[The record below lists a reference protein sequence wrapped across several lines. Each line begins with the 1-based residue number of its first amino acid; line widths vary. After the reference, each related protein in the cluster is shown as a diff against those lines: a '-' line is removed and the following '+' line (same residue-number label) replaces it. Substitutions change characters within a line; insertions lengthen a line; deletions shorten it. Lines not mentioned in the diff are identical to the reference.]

1 MQIDSYDSPVAQ
13 DLLLAGV
20 QRGARR
26 RRIRRE
32 LITNAVGAIGFLTAA
47 TLLAVLAPWHR
58 PLSVLNLVLVLVAW
72 TIIERV
78 RFQVASAW
86 TYPTMLVF
94 IPALFMLPTPIVP
107 LVAMVAILLRAAP
120 ELVRGRVSL
129 SMVPAFVA
137 DAWFTIGPA
146 LVIVLAGAQE
156 FGWSYW
162 PIYVLAFV
170 AQVLFDVLATLAWSW
185 FGEGTSPRVHLP
197 MLSWTYAVDAVLL
210 PLGLLVAAAAVQR
223 PALLLI
229 VLSPTVIL
237 TLFAHE
243 RQRRLDQSLALSTAY
258 RGTALLLG
266 TVVEADDKYTGIHSR
281 DVHDLSVAVAD
292 ALGLDATRRRN
303 VEFAALLHDIG
314 KIRVPKDIIH
324 KQGRLDD
331 EEWAVMRR
339 HTIEGET
346 MLRQAGGILAS
357 VGAFVRSSHER
368 IDGLGYPDGL
378 RGEQIPIE
386 SRIVCACDAFSAM
399 TTDRAYRPALSV
411 AEAVGELRR
420 CSGSQ
425 FDPGIVAALEPL
437 VTDRVASQE
446 ARFAARFSLAG
457 ALPTVVGAGRARAE

>member
-1 MQIDSYDSPVAQ
+1 MQIDCYDSPVAQ

-20 QRGARR
+20 QRGTRR

-170 AQVLFDVLATLAWSW
+170 AQVLFDVIATLAWSW

-210 PLGLLVAAAAVQR
+210 PLGLLVAATAVQR

-324 KQGRLDD
+324 KQGQLDD
-331 EEWAVMRR
+331 EEWAIMRR

-346 MLRQAGGILAS
+346 MLTQAGGILAR

-378 RGEQIPIE
+378 RGDQIPIE

-437 VTDRVASQE
+437 VADRVALEE
-446 ARFAARFSLAG
+446 ARFGARFSPAG
-457 ALPTVVGAGRARAE
+457 ALPSVVGAGRAGAE